1 MENRPTAR
9 RKFVSGSGP
18 ASSGGGFGD
27 LAMTAMFVGLISAY
41 IGSYSVPL
49 GEIESVC
56 VDDGHLVILINKG
69 TDVIYRTKD
78 RVGI

>member
-1 MENRPTAR
+1 MQHTEDKRNRRCA
-9 RKFVSGSGP
+9 
-18 ASSGGGFGD
+18 A
-27 LAMTAMFVGLISAY
+27 ALIILFILMIVLVLLNIS